1 MTIPNSDFMI
11 ENGVC
16 DFPTTPAEEKR
27 IVSELITESEDNL
40 KEGNL
45 YFVISKRFALLWIRF
60 QLFLVDSAFSV
71 FVS

>member
-60 QLFLVDSAFSV
+60 QLF
-71 FVS
+71 